1 MSQIRQIIKAGLLKS
16 VGNVPDYKIIF
27 NAKVWLTKGV
37 LTEGD
42 IAEIKAVV
50 ERKSGV
56 TT

>member
-16 VGNVPDYKIIF
+16 VGNVPDYKTIS
-27 NAKVWLTKGV
+27 NAKNWLTKGV
-37 LTEGD
+37 LTEDD
-42 IAEIKAVV
+42 IEEIKAAV